1 MSISPCNLATSPS
14 RCASSPCNRKMR
26 ARASPSRQSLDKGA
40 GCTSPFACKWP
51 TDASISMS
59 LSASKWLVCSW
70 ASSCRSSTTLAV
82 AAVASSVRPGVPS
95 PPWPPWSPSLPP
107 LTPLPPPSAAEDCSS
122 AGCSEN
128 GEGGAASGPSTSP
141 PSTASS
147 GLSPLPPLPMLMAVA
162 EGGPSSL
169 VTSMPSCTL
178 TGPRAATGGS
188 AWTGDKCDSVGMDSA
203 ALPREGRSGGRSC
216 ASGACPSEAGGLAPA
231 RRAGSCSAQASQ
243 GPAGVASGTAAMT
256 TASSNMCLSGTG
268 GLVW

>member
-14 RCASSPCNRKMR
+14 RCASSPCSRRMR
-26 ARASPSRQSLDKGA
+26 ARASPSRQSLDKGV
-40 GCTSPFACKWP
+40 GCTSPLACKWP

-59 LSASKWLVCSW
+59 LSW
-70 ASSCRSSTTLAV
+70 
-82 AAVASSVRPGVPS
+82 
-95 PPWPPWSPSLPP
+95 
-107 LTPLPPPSAAEDCSS
+107 DCSS
-122 AGCSEN
+122 ASCSEN
-128 GEGGAASGPSTSP
+128 GTGGAACGPSTSP

-169 VTSMPSCTL
+169 VTSMPSRPL
-178 TGPRAATGGS
+178 TAPQAATGGS
-188 AWTGDKCDSVGMDSA
+188 AWTGDKCDSVGMVSA

-231 RRAGSCSAQASQ
+231 RRADSCSAQASE
-243 GPAGVASGTAAMT
+243 GAAGVASGAAAMT
-256 TASSNMCLSGTG
+256 TASLCLSGTS